1 MWYVRRMQPAL
12 EAFAPP
18 GRPIHETGDAAVV
31 HVDLTPDGRRERE
44 AFGWLDAQE
53 RSRREKF
60 LYPRPRREFTLCRA
74 ALRSLLCRELGCG
87 NAELSFGTAKFGK
100 PFARV
105 GGIPAPVAFNVSH
118 SGRHGLIA
126 LAPEGLIALAPE
138 GRIGVDVEER
148 STKRNLDGCIRLV
161 FAPEERTA
169 LEKSRGRERVE
180 LFYRLWTLKEAAI
193 KAVGAGLSIDPA
205 GFEIPPG
212 MVRGERTGVF
222 SFPQTP
228 EVRWRLENIGNARFA
243 AAIAREAPGNPVE
256 PADRPVRRGS

>member
-1 MWYVRRMQPAL
+1 MQPAL
-12 EAFAPP
+12 EAFPP
-18 GRPIHETGDAAVV
+18 AGRPIHETGDAAVV
-31 HVDLTPDGRRERE
+31 HVDLTPDGPRERE
-44 AFGWLDAQE
+44 ALGWLDARE

-87 NAELSFGTAKFGK
+87 NAELSFETAKFGK

-105 GGIPAPVAFNVSH
+105 GGDPAPVAFNVSH

-126 LAPEGLIALAPE
+126 LSPEGVIALAPE

-148 STKRNLDGCIRLV
+148 STKRNLDGYIRLV
-161 FAPEERTA
+161 FAPKERTA
-169 LEKSRGRERVE
+169 LEKSRGREKVE

-205 GFEIPPG
+205 GHG
-212 MVRGERTGVF
+212 SGRKDGGLQF
-222 SFPQTP
+222 SP
-228 EVRWRLENIGNARFA
+228 NSG
-243 AAIAREAPGNPVE
+243 GPVASRKYRQC
-256 PADRPVRRGS
+256 PLCRRDRPGSARNSPRGRGISIPSPLGTQDSALDGTA

>member
-12 EAFAPP
+12 EAFPP
-18 GRPIHETGDAAVV
+18 TGRPIHETDDAAVV
-31 HVDLTPDGRRERE
+31 HVDLTPDGPRERE
-44 AFGWLDAQE
+44 ALGWLDAAE
-53 RSRREKF
+53 RSRRDRF

-100 PFARV
+100 PFARL
-105 GGIPAPVAFNVSH
+105 GGVPAPVAFNVSH

-126 LAPEGLIALAPE
+126 VAPA

-148 STKRNLDGCIRLV
+148 STKRDLDGYIRLV

-193 KAVGAGLSIDPA
+193 KAAGAGLSIDPA

-212 MVRGERTGVF
+212 MVGGERTGVF

-228 EVRWRLENIGNARFA
+228 EIRWRLENIGNARFA
-243 AAIAREAPGNPVE
+243 AAIAREAPGTLQGGE
-256 PADRPVRRGS
+256 E

>member
-1 MWYVRRMQPAL
+1 MQPAL
-12 EAFAPP
+12 EAFPP
-18 GRPIHETGDAAVV
+18 PWRPLCETDGATVV
-31 HVDLTPDGRRERE
+31 HVDLTPDAPRETE
-44 AFGWLDAQE
+44 ALGWLDAAE
-53 RSRREKF
+53 RSRRDRF
-60 LYPRPRREFTLCRA
+60 LYSRPRREYTLCRA

-105 GGIPAPVAFNVSH
+105 GGVPSPVAFNVSH

-126 LAPEGLIALAPE
+126 LAPK

-148 STKRNLDGCIRLV
+148 STKRNLDGYIRLL
-161 FAPEERTA
+161 FAPEERAA
-169 LEKSRGRERVE
+169 LEKSRGRGRVD

-193 KAVGAGLSIDPA
+193 KAAGAGLSIDPA
-205 GFEIPPG
+205 GFAIPPG

-222 SFPQTP
+222 SFPETP

-243 AAIAREAPGNPVE
+243 AAIAREAPE
-256 PADRPVRRGS
+256 SADHTARPTNGLAAA

>member
-1 MWYVRRMQPAL
+1 MQPAL
-12 EAFAPP
+12 EAFPPP
-18 GRPIHETGDAAVV
+18 GGPIHETDDAAVV
-31 HVDLTPDGRRERE
+31 HVDLTPDGPRER
-44 AFGWLDAQE
+44 AALGWLDARE
-53 RSRREKF
+53 RSRRDRF

-74 ALRSLLCRELGCG
+74 ALRSLLCRELGCP

-126 LAPEGLIALAPE
+126 LAPEG
-138 GRIGVDVEER
+138 RIGVDVEER
-148 STKRNLDGCIRLV
+148 STKRNLDGYIRLL

-169 LEKSRGRERVE
+169 LETSRGRERVE

-193 KAVGAGLSIDPA
+193 KAAGAGLSIDPA
-205 GFEIPPG
+205 SFGIPPG
-212 MVRGERTGVF
+212 MIRGERTGVF

-228 EVRWRLENIGNARFA
+228 EVRWRLENIGNDRFA
-243 AAIAREAPGNPVE
+243 AAIAREAP
-256 PADRPVRRGS
+256 